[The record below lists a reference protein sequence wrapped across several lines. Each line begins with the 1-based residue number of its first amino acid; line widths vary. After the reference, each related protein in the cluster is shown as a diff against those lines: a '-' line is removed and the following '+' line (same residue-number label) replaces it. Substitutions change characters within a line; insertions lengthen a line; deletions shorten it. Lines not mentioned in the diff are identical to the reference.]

1 MRMHQLPLSLVPLVL
16 LSCPAAASST
26 WTVVPHFD
34 ATCSRS
40 SAHKSTEKTLAAC
53 EAAALKAH
61 KAVFSWNQVSHH
73 CYTADCPKGFA
84 GIANDHVTS
93 GCLPSVRGC
102 GTPPPVPP
110 APGPT
115 PPAPPAPPQGHF
127 DGVIRPAG
135 DGSFEAHLIPPFK
148 SNHAATIEQLP
159 DGTLTLAWFSG
170 AAEEA
175 NDCSIVFASLPP
187 NGTAW
192 SPARNVSGRWG
203 YSNQNPVLFFD
214 TFKSSLHLFHSQAPA
229 KSGESNAQI
238 WHLASSDRGAT
249 FSAPS
254 PFFTEPGDFPRNR
267 IVPRKDGSVLFP
279 YYSQGK
285 GHPNLS
291 VMRWSDA
298 ARAGLDNPKS
308 WTLAQVQASD
318 NLVQPSVVRTRNGTA
333 FRAFFRDRRA
343 ENIYTALSTDEG
355 QHWTAP
361 SKTSLPNNNAG
372 IEAFT
377 LSNGHIVIVFNDCA
391 KCVGGRTPL
400 TVAMSQDD
408 GKTWRKRPLQ
418 IKDDPPGPA
427 GTDGEQEDVTLAQI
441 VEKGVEFSYPTVLQT
456 PDGTIHVAYTYDR
469 DCIKYRRF
477 TEDWILAAF

>member
-1 MRMHQLPLSLVPLVL
+1 MYQLSLSSAPLAL
-16 LSCPAAASST
+16 LLLPVAASQSPT

-34 ATCSRS
+34 ATCSRN
-40 SAHKSTEKTLAAC
+40 SAHKSTEKTLEAC
-53 EAAALKAH
+53 EAAAISH
-61 KAVFSWNQVSHH
+61 HHSVFSWNQVSYH
-73 CYTADCPKGFA
+73 CYTADCPKGFD
-84 GIANDHVTS
+84 GKGNDHVTS

-102 GTPPPVPP
+102 ATH
-110 APGPT
+110 
-115 PPAPPAPPQGHF
+115 PPAPPTPAPSPPAPPEHF

-148 SNHAATIEQLP
+148 SNHAATIEQVS

-170 AAEEA
+170 EAEEA

-203 YSNQNPVLFFD
+203 YSNQNPVLFYD
-214 TFKSSLHLFHSQAPA
+214 TFKSTLHLFHSQAPA
-229 KSGESNAQI
+229 RSGESAAQI

-249 FSAPS
+249 FSTPS

-267 IVPRKDGSVLFP
+267 IVPRNDGSVLFP

-298 ARAGLDNPKS
+298 ARAGLENPKT
-308 WTLAQVQASD
+308 WTRAQVKSSD
-318 NLVQPSVVRTRNGTA
+318 DLVQPSVVRTRNGTA

-355 QHWTAP
+355 EHWSTP

-377 LSNGHIVIVFNDCA
+377 LSNGHIVLVFNDCA
-391 KCVGGRTPL
+391 KCIGGRTPL
-400 TVAMSQDD
+400 TIAMSKDD
-408 GKTWRKRPLQ
+408 GKTWQKRPLQ
-418 IKDDPPGPA
+418 IKDDPPGLADTDAEHVAAKPA
-427 GTDGEQEDVTLAQI
+427 EI
-441 VEKGVEFSYPTVLQT
+441 VQKGVEFSYPTVLQT

-469 DCIKYRRF
+469 NCIKYRRF
-477 TEDWILAAF
+477 TEEWILAAF

>member
-1 MRMHQLPLSLVPLVL
+1 MYQLPQPFVPLAL
-16 LSCPAAASST
+16 LLLLLPVAMSST
-26 WTVVPHFD
+26 WSVVPHFD

-40 SAHKSTEKTLAAC
+40 SAHMSTEKTLEAC
-53 EAAALKAH
+53 EDAAKTHLNS
-61 KAVFSWNQVSHH
+61 VFSWNQVSHH
-73 CYTADCPKGFA
+73 CYTADCPKGFE
-84 GIANDHVTS
+84 GKANDHVTS
-93 GCLPSVRGC
+93 GCLSSVRGC
-102 GTPPPVPP
+102 ATH
-110 APGPT
+110 
-115 PPAPPAPPQGHF
+115 PPAPPTPAPSPSPPAPPGHF
-127 DGVIRPAG
+127 DGVIRPVG

-148 SNHAATIEQLP
+148 SNHAATIEQLS

-170 AAEEA
+170 EAEEA

-203 YSNQNPVLFFD
+203 YSNQNPVLFYD
-214 TFKSSLHLFHSQAPA
+214 TFKSTLHLFHSQAPA
-229 KSGESNAQI
+229 RSGESAAQI
-238 WHLASSDRGAT
+238 WHLASSDRGGT
-249 FSAPS
+249 FSMPS

-298 ARAGLDNPKS
+298 ARTGLENPKT
-308 WTLAQVQASD
+308 WTLAQVKSSD
-318 NLVQPSVVRTRNGTA
+318 DLVQPSVVRTRNGTA

-355 QHWTAP
+355 AHWTTP

-377 LSNGHIVIVFNDCA
+377 LSNGHIVLVFNDCA

-400 TVAMSQDD
+400 TIAMSKDD
-408 GKTWRKRPLQ
+408 GKTWQKRPLQ
-418 IKDDPPGPA
+418 IKDDPSGPFESPGEKATTKPTQM
-427 GTDGEQEDVTLAQI
+427 G
-441 VEKGVEFSYPTVLQT
+441 KGVEFSYPTVLQT

-469 DCIKYRRF
+469 ECIKYRRF